1 MNVIS
6 LREAQARL
14 SDLVHRTRLDADATV
29 IAGEGDDKAVLISLE
44 EFNAWQETL
53 HLLSTPAN
61 AEHLQKSIAEAETG
75 RVAEHKLIDP

>member
-6 LREAQARL
+6 LQDAAAHL
-14 SDLVHRTRLDADATV
+14 SELVHRAQADADMTV
-29 IAGEGDDKAVLISLE
+29 IVGEGGEQAVLISLE

-61 AEHLQKSIAEAETG
+61 AQHLAQSIAEAETG
-75 RVAEHKLIDP
+75 RYVGHDLIDP